1 MADFINFTTDQDC
14 PWARRILNG
23 NKYYQAWES
32 KYRCDTLRDYMR
44 GFQWKYKKDFN
55 SINYNPYTLNLFNST
70 LKIKLATFLF
80 QKPSFVITPEPGDGQ
95 SWDLDLAMK
104 SAEIKQNVLNTIVQN
119 KNMNFTKHVKRA
131 AKDSFS
137 SFGLIEVGYAAD
149 WRNPQKEIPE
159 LKSWDSSDIS
169 EEKDKVINDDEVPIN
184 ERFYIKRI
192 NPKRFRV
199 AVSEA
204 IDLNDH
210 EWCGY
215 FDFVYTRELQKTKGI
230 NWPNGYTGGSLAAD
244 YSSGILG
251 DTFDRQNRSELLQ
264 GMSDGRI
271 SKVWHIWDMV
281 SKKRILFLDQYFNQP
296 LWEQDIERLPFID
309 LRWDEN
315 DEGFWPIPPAFQ
327 WVSQQDEIN
336 EAREQTRSY
345 RRRFTRKFQFVKG
358 QIDQLE
364 VEKFTSGPD
373 GVAIEVKEKDA
384 ITPIENP
391 EQGQTAENALLL
403 AKDDFN
409 TVSGTSQ
416 EARGQSS
423 DRETATAARIVDARA
438 SIRESAEQLDFEVFI
453 GSIGSE
459 ILATAKERLVDGLW
473 VKYSSGAT
481 DTQDVASLMAVQ
493 GPIFKFIK
501 SQDLRDGYDES
512 IVVDVENKT
521 PQAMAASNQSFAQ
534 FLTYVHNFPEIA
546 LDPDLIREAAFR
558 CNYRNEKVIAKMQKT
573 ALMMM
578 AQQALQNNGGGTPGS
593 GGLAVQQDQGQN
605 ANNIA
610 VRHIQQMD
618 PGNPQKSAQKSLE
631 SVM

>member
-1 MADFINFTTDQDC
+1 MAEIINFTTDQNC

-23 NKYYQAWES
+23 QKYYQTWES
-32 KYRCDTLRDYMR
+32 KYRCEVLREYMR

-80 QKPSFVITPEPGDGQ
+80 QKPSFIITPEPWDG
-95 SWDLDLAMK
+95 SGWDLDLAMR
-104 SAEIKQNVLNTIVQN
+104 SAAIKQDVLNTIVQN
-119 KNMNFTKHVKRA
+119 KNMNFAKHVKRA

-137 SFGLIEVGYAAD
+137 SFGMIEVGYAAD

-159 LKSWDSSDIS
+159 LKSWDDTDIS
-169 EEKDKVINDDEVPIN
+169 EERDKVIKDDEVPIN

-199 AVSEA
+199 ALSEA

-215 FDFVYTRELQKTKGI
+215 YDFVYTRELRNTKGI
-230 NWPNGYTGGSLAAD
+230 KWPKGYEGGSVAAD
-244 YSSGILG
+244 FSSGILG
-251 DTFDRQNRSELLQ
+251 DTFDRQNRPELFQ
-264 GMSDGRI
+264 GDSDGKL
-271 SKVWHIWDMV
+271 SKIWHIWDMV
-281 SKKRILFLDQYFNQP
+281 SKKRLLFLDQYFNQP
-296 LWEQDIERLPFID
+296 LWETDIERLPFVD

-315 DEGFWPIPPAFQ
+315 DEGFYPVPPAFQ
-327 WVSQQDEIN
+327 WISQQDEIN

-345 RRRFTRKFQFVKG
+345 RRRFTRKFQYVKG
-358 QIDQLE
+358 MIDQLE
-364 VEKFTSGPD
+364 VEKFASGPD
-373 GVAIEVKEKDA
+373 GVLIEVKEKDA
-384 ITPIENP
+384 ITPIQNP
-391 EQGQTAENALLL
+391 EQGQTTENALLL

-416 EARGQSS
+416 EARGQSA

-438 SIRESAEQLDFEVFI
+438 SIRESAEQLDFENFI
-453 GSIGSE
+453 SLIGSE

-473 VKYSSGAT
+473 VKYSAG
-481 DTQDVASLMAVQ
+481 AVQ
-493 GPIFKFIK
+493 DTATLLQANAPVYKWIK
-501 SQDLRDGYDES
+501 SQDLSDGYDET
-512 IVVDVENKT
+512 IMVDVENKT
-521 PQAMAASNQSFAQ
+521 PQAMAAANQAFSQ
-534 FLTYVHNFPEIA
+534 FLTYVHNFPEIS

-558 CNYRNEKVIAKMQKT
+558 CNYRNEKIIQKMQKT

-578 AQQALQNNGGGTPGS
+578 AQQALANKTSN
-593 GGLAVQQDQGQN
+593 GLAVQQDQGQN

-610 VRHIQQMD
+610 AQQIQNMNPD
-618 PGNPQKSAQKSLE
+618 NPQKQDQKQLE
-631 SVM
+631 QIM